1 MTKKE
6 KDGGWR
12 LTPKSCLSIALNETS
27 ISDVDLFVEDDR
39 HRKFESAYII
49 LEQRMNNAGYITDKE
64 GKTKYTKD
72 SEKPEVIFSRTL
84 MGFYPHA
91 TNEQVDAAWELFLYH
106 MERQGNARKMKKE
119 GELAPKED

>member
-49 LEQRMNNAGYITDKE
+49 LEQRMNNAGDKL
-64 GKTKYTKD
+64 GT
-72 SEKPEVIFSRTL
+72 SPPTL
-84 MGFYPHA
+84 PS
-91 TNEQVDAAWELFLYH
+91 VLLV
-106 MERQGNARKMKKE
+106 
-119 GELAPKED
+119 

>member
-39 HRKFESAYII
+39 HRKCESAYII
-49 LEQRMNNAGYITDKE
+49 LEQRMNNAGDITAN
-64 GKTKYTKD
+64 
-72 SEKPEVIFSRTL
+72 FSANFTACFVGIAL
-84 MGFYPHA
+84 
-91 TNEQVDAAWELFLYH
+91 
-106 MERQGNARKMKKE
+106 
-119 GELAPKED
+119 